1 MKTQDTSDYRNLSDT
16 EIVYNITNSDTM
28 TQEFSQ
34 VIDQNEFVSI
44 DDLFESL
51 TPARKMVAKSAIELY
66 KRLQKKKTERCT
78 IKMSNDIYDLM
89 LPVMAD
95 LQHEEFWI
103 VLLNQGGKVIKKLC
117 ISSGGIDGTY
127 ADVRMILKHALLSNA
142 TQLAICHN
150 HPSGN
155 IQPSFADN
163 KLTESIRTAVMTMNI
178 RLIDHIIVSDSGY
191 YSYADE
197 GMMV

>member
-28 TQEFSQ
+28 TKEFSQ

-66 KRLQKKKTERCT
+66 KRLQKKKTEHCT
-78 IKMSNDIYDLM
+78 IKMSNDIYEIM

-117 ISSGGIDGTY
+117 VSSGGIDGTY

-163 KLTESIRTAVMTMNI
+163 KLTESIKIAAMTMNI

-197 GMMV
+197 GMIL